1 MHCIFV
7 FHLDE
12 QAHMLKELF
21 ANSNKTLC
29 ARLLLLIL

>member
-12 QAHMLKELF
+12 QA
-21 ANSNKTLC
+21 
-29 ARLLLLIL
+29 RIL